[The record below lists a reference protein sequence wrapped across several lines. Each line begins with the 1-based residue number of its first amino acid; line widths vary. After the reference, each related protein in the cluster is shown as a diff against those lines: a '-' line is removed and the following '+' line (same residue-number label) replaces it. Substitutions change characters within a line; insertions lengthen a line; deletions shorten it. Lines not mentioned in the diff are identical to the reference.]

1 MEDGELK
8 SSSSKTPVRYA
19 EAFDKAFPTYLLF
32 GMTPSQYWD
41 EDASLVRFYR
51 EANVL
56 RQRHDNYQMWRQG
69 RYVYDAMSSAVSAL
83 FAKNKSEIY
92 PYPSEPYP
100 ITKEEVEDRERR
112 EYEAMRERMFA
123 SFAGTA
129 KIHEGGQIDE

>member
-8 SSSSKTPVRYA
+8 SSSSEKPVSYA
-19 EAFDKAFPTYLLF
+19 EAFDKAFPTYLFL

-56 RQRHDNYQMWRQG
+56 KRRYDNVNMWRQG
-69 RYVYDAMSSAVSAL
+69 RYIYEAMSSALSAL
-83 FAKNKSEIY
+83 FAKSKADIY

-112 EYEAMRERMFA
+112 EYEAMRERMIA
-123 SFAGTA
+123 SFAGRAT
-129 KIHEGGQIDE
+129 IHEGGQIDE